1 MVNRRMRS
9 LRPLLLGGVFAT
21 VVAVPAFAQTS
32 STAPVAKSTYAQCPA
47 RAPAVEADEK
57 EKGHNAYVL
66 GKEKYDKGKLEEA
79 VTFFKDAYERDC
91 QNHDYLIIIS
101 RAYERQPN
109 LPEAIFA
116 LETYVQRAPN
126 APDIDKHKAN
136 IESMKQRAKAAAASA
151 PTTAPTPQPTTAPTP
166 QPTTAPPP
174 PREQEHT
181 ALPWVSVGIGV
192 AALGTGIGLLVVA
205 KTPPGCGRGQC
216 TNYYDTPANGP
227 PLANP
232 INIGPDSA
240 IVDPATGK
248 QLPCATSNTLN
259 GCSQSATNRQRQSDA
274 GTAAGEMTAGTILV
288 VAGSVLLVGGVVWH
302 FLEPTGPKQEGRGFK
317 NFQISP
323 VVTPG
328 YSGMAMGARF

>member
-1 MVNRRMRS
+1 MRC
-9 LRPLLLGGVFAT
+9 LRSILLGGVFAT

-32 STAPVAKSTYAQCPA
+32 SAAPTAKSTYAQCPP

-136 IESMKQRAKAAAASA
+136 IESMKQRAKAAAASM
-151 PTTAPTPQPTTAPTP
+151 PTTSPTPQPTTAPTP
-166 QPTTAPPP
+166 QPTAPPA
-174 PREQEHT
+174 PREQEHS
-181 ALPWVSVGIGV
+181 ALPWVVTGLGV
-192 AALGTGIGLLVVA
+192 AALGTGVALLVVA
-205 KTPPGCGRGQC
+205 KTPTGCKVE
-216 TNYYDTPANGP
+216 NGKCDNHFDDGTV
-227 PLANP
+227 NP
-232 INIGPDSA
+232 GPDSA
-240 IVDPATGK
+240 VPDPNAPLTNPTK
-248 QLPCATSNTLN
+248 KLPCVTNPILN
-259 GCSQSATNRQRQSDA
+259 GCSQSVTNRQRESDA
-274 GTAAGEMTAGTILV
+274 GTALGETTAGTILV
-288 VAGSVLLVGGVVWH
+288 VAGSVLVVGGVVWH
-302 FLEPTGPKQEGRGFK
+302 FLEPTGRK
-317 NFQISP
+317 NEAGLRDFRFAP